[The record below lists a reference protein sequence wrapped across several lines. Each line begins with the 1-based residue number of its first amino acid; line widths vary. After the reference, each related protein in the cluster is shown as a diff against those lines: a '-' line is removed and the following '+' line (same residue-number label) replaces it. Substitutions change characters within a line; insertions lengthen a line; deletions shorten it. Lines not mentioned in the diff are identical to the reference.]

1 MGVNT
6 HFYHFSRRLG
16 IFVGHTRGIR
26 GVFVG
31 YTYVSGMC
39 RVCIGYVSGKC
50 RRELGAWGHEWTV
63 DWHGIYTSYSR
74 WSRNL
79 NYLNQKREYLSTI
92 KQFRFNNIDELY

>member
-39 RVCIGYVSGKC
+39 RVCIGYVSGTC
-50 RRELGAWGHEWTV
+50 RRGLGAWGEVCQPRTST
-63 DWHGIYTSYSR
+63 DGHGNKEI
-74 WSRNL
+74 
-79 NYLNQKREYLSTI
+79 
-92 KQFRFNNIDELY
+92 